1 MIKRIKSNCNDRR
14 KAFTLMEVI
23 IAITI
28 LSTLSM
34 LVATSLSRAL
44 KAKRKIQAEVEDVSA
59 LRDTL
64 KVMRADIYQAYNH
77 YDFEKEIF
85 DISQKTTTTT
95 PGQTNNNS
103 FNGQPAQP
111 SAPVTQRE
119 NKREDPS
126 TQFVGD
132 DQKINFVTLNNGR
145 TLANELQAD
154 FIEVG
159 YALKECKNLTTEKN
173 SQCLFR
179 RVEKIVDR
187 DVTKGG
193 SESVLLE
200 NIKEFKL
207 RYIGDGKKD
216 WVKEWKSTGGLDD
229 STKSIFPDAVEITL
243 AIEREMDSKK
253 KEYSLQYVVPIH
265 NPNNS
270 KSKNNNA
277 SGNTFSPNSPNT
289 FPGGNPPPPGI

>member
-1 MIKRIKSNCNDRR
+1 MILSHRSQKKG
-14 KAFTLMEVI
+14 FTLIEVI

-59 LRDTL
+59 LRDAL

-77 YDFEKEIF
+77 YDFEKEIS
-85 DISQKTTTTT
+85 DIAQKPTQAGAQ
-95 PGQTNNNS
+95 P
-103 FNGQPAQP
+103 GQPAGGFVPPPTQTTQT
-111 SAPVTQRE
+111 TQRE
-119 NKREDPS
+119 NKRQDPS

-159 YALKECKNLTTEKN
+159 YSLKDCKNLTTEKN

-179 RVEKIVDR
+179 RVEKIVDA

-193 SESVLLE
+193 TESVLLE

-216 WVKEWKSTGGLDD
+216 WVKEWKTSGGIDD

-243 AIEREMDSKK
+243 AIERELDGKK
-253 KEYSLQYVVPIH
+253 KEYSLQYVVPVH

-277 SGNTFSPNSPNT
+277 SGSSLNGQSNQ
-289 FPGGNPPPPGI
+289 PGTVPPPGF